1 MRPGLNWI
9 TDFQNQFSEKA
20 AVLADLCRTA
30 LTLSLL
36 EDILLLLHGIVNN
49 AVDVVVHNLT
59 SSLELL
65 AVHPGGVSP
74 KLIPFREIDLAK
86 LPCLTEFSSSLR
98 GHAGSESIQRFSE
111 QEGCCDVDGQCE
123 EQRRKIDFCTAG
135 TVASNLSNEIIN
147 VLLEQSGVLV
157 VRGEQRWFEQP
168 SSMLPFCAVL
178 SEDGFAYQGDEHLLA
193 DFVAEG

>member
-1 MRPGLNWI
+1 MRPSLNRI

-20 AVLADLCRTA
+20 TVFADLCWPA

-36 EDILLLLHGIVNN
+36 EYILFLLHGIVNN
-49 AVDVVVHNLT
+49 AVDIVVHNLA

-74 KLIPFREIDLAK
+74 ELIPFREIDLAE

-98 GHAGSESIQRFSE
+98 GHAGSESIQGFSE

-123 EQRRKIDFCTAG
+123 EQR
-135 TVASNLSNEIIN
+135 
-147 VLLEQSGVLV
+147 
-157 VRGEQRWFEQP
+157 
-168 SSMLPFCAVL
+168 
-178 SEDGFAYQGDEHLLA
+178 
-193 DFVAEG
+193 